1 MNDYIFNDAEKY
13 IQINKTDLPTPWI
26 NYISNGHMHGFVSH
40 VGGGTLWLENPAR
53 YKLTRYRSFNMP
65 IDSPGF
71 YIYIREKD
79 GLFRKM

>member
-40 VGGGTLWLENPAR
+40 VGGGTL
-53 YKLTRYRSFNMP
+53 
-65 IDSPGF
+65 
-71 YIYIREKD
+71 
-79 GLFRKM
+79 